1 MSRTGSSQTTRG
13 VIQAPAALA
22 THRFSPHMPVDPP
35 SIPSPEQLSSAS
47 EDYTESSTASAS
59 SDDEDDGNRLVRKL
73 PPFLKK
79 GVGSSSDED
88 DGDEE
93 PAFLPFS
100 QADKPIT
107 SGDDTGM
114 AGTVTLRRRVSAA
127 GTIRGKEA
135 VRPGL
140 RPVVDPSLEGEGT
153 IKARRQ
159 RNTPTMPPMG
169 SPRRLPVD
177 SAGLSTGPNSPS
189 MGSSFSDLSG
199 MYVGRQRL
207 QLVTDLH
214 IRHERYAVG
223 DGRSL
228 SKHHASGWHGE

>member
-1 MSRTGSSQTTRG
+1 MSRTGSSQTARG
-13 VIQAPAALA
+13 VVIQAPAALA
-22 THRFSPHMPVDPP
+22 THRFSPHIPVEPP
-35 SIPSPEQLSSAS
+35 SIPSPEQPSSAS

-59 SDDEDDGNRLVRKL
+59 SDDEDNGNRLVRKL

-100 QADKPIT
+100 QADKPTT
-107 SGDDTGM
+107 SGDDPGM
-114 AGTVTLRRRVSAA
+114 TGTVTLRRRISAA
-127 GTIRGKEA
+127 GTIKGKEA
-135 VRPGL
+135 VRSGL
-140 RPVVDPSLEGEGT
+140 RPVTDPSLEVGGT

-159 RNTPTMPPMG
+159 RNTPKMPPMG

-177 SAGLSTGPNSPS
+177 SASLSTGPNSPS

-199 MYVGRQRL
+199 IHVGHQRPF
-207 QLVTDLH
+207 T
-214 IRHERYAVG
+214 G
-223 DGRSL
+223 C
-228 SKHHASGWHGE
+228 

>member
-13 VIQAPAALA
+13 IFQAPAALTA
-22 THRFSPHMPVDPP
+22 HRFSPHTPVEPP
-35 SIPSPEQLSSAS
+35 SIPSPEQPSSAS

-107 SGDDTGM
+107 SDDPGM
-114 AGTVTLRRRVSAA
+114 AGTVTLRRRISAA
-127 GTIRGKEA
+127 GTIKGKEA

-140 RPVVDPSLEGEGT
+140 RAVADPSFEVDGT

-159 RNTPTMPPMG
+159 KNTPTMPPMG

-199 MYVGRQRL
+199 MRTRRQRL
-207 QLVTDLH
+207 LVG
-214 IRHERYAVG
+214 Y
-223 DGRSL
+223 
-228 SKHHASGWHGE
+228 

>member
-13 VIQAPAALA
+13 IGQAPTALA
-22 THRFSPHMPVDPP
+22 AHRFSPHIPVEPP
-35 SIPSPEQLSSAS
+35 SIPSPEQPSSAS

-59 SDDEDDGNRLVRKL
+59 SEDEDDGNRLVRKL

-100 QADKPIT
+100 QGDKPVT
-107 SGDDTGM
+107 SGDDLGM
-114 AGTVTLRRRVSAA
+114 TGTVTLRRRISAA
-127 GTIRGKEA
+127 GTIKGKETI
-135 VRPGL
+135 RPSL
-140 RPVVDPSLEGEGT
+140 RPVADPSFEVEGT
-153 IKARRQ
+153 IRARRQ
-159 RNTPTMPPMG
+159 RNTPAMPPMG

-199 MYVGRQRL
+199 MHARRQG
-207 QLVTDLH
+207 LV
-214 IRHERYAVG
+214 IG
-223 DGRSL
+223 C
-228 SKHHASGWHGE
+228 

>member
-13 VIQAPAALA
+13 VVQAPSALA
-22 THRFSPHMPVDPP
+22 AHRFSPHIPVEPL
-35 SIPSPEQLSSAS
+35 SIPSPEQPSSAS

-88 DGDEE
+88 GEDEE

-100 QADKPIT
+100 QADKPTT
-107 SGDDTGM
+107 SGDDPGM
-114 AGTVTLRRRVSAA
+114 TGTVTLRRRISAA
-127 GTIRGKEA
+127 GTIKGKEA
-135 VRPGL
+135 ARSGL
-140 RPVVDPSLEGEGT
+140 RPVADPSLEVGGT

-199 MYVGRQRL
+199 IYIGHQKL
-207 QLVTDLH
+207 L
-214 IRHERYAVG
+214 IG
-223 DGRSL
+223 C
-228 SKHHASGWHGE
+228 